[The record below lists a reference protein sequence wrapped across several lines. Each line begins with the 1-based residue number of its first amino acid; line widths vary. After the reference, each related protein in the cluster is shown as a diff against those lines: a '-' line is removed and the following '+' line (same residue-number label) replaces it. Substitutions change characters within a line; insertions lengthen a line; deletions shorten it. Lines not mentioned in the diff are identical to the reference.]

1 MKKNIIRLTESELKN
16 MIVESV
22 KKILSEGMNDTS
34 SNTHYAIHKPT
45 GKIVFSWDYTGYD
58 PEDLKLYKKDY
69 FTVDLLDMG
78 MNPKE
83 ITVITRKSCEKRG
96 IDPTD
101 DANWSNYP
109 MAESLKKK
117 KEYLKEFNNILQ
129 PPVQEDIIEVD
140 LMYLE
145 FSNPQLE
152 EFFEDA
158 KCPEAVSVR
167 VEYTVE
173 PINRGDYWTPPS
185 GGEVEIEN
193 MEVDYDGVFKNIIPA
208 DLYQS
213 FVSEV
218 QSYVNDNWDRYSENY
233 EEYEPDYYED

>member
-1 MKKNIIRLTESELKN
+1 MRKNTIRLTESELKT
-16 MIVESV
+16 MIKEAVSKIITES
-22 KKILSEGMNDTS
+22 
-34 SNTHYAIHKPT
+34 P
-45 GKIVFSWDYTGYD
+45 
-58 PEDLKLYKKDY
+58 LY
-69 FTVDLLDMG
+69 
-78 MNPKE
+78 
-83 ITVITRKSCEKRG
+83 RKS
-96 IDPTD
+96 
-101 DANWSNYP
+101 
-109 MAESLKKK
+109 
-117 KEYLKEFNNILQ
+117 
-129 PPVQEDIIEVD
+129 PVQEGIIEVD

-158 KCPEAVSVR
+158 KCPETVSVR

-173 PINRGDYWTPPS
+173 PFNRGDYWTPPS
-185 GGEVEIEN
+185 GGEVEMEN

-233 EEYEPDYYED
+233 EEYEPDSYDD